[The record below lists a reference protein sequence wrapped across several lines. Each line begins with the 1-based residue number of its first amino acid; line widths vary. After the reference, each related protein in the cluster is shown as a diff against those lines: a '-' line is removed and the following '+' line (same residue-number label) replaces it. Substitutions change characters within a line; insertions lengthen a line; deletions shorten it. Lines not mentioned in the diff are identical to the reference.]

1 MTLMSKLV
9 VFKLGSSTLM
19 DAEGRLDKSFVSDL
33 CAQIAELRRRDVK
46 VVLVSSGASAVG
58 RWLLNFEERP
68 EDIPTLQACAA
79 VGQSKLIE
87 QYGEALAQD
96 GLTCAQVLLTRGDVV
111 DRTGY
116 LNARNTFERLLELGV
131 VPIVNENDTV
141 SVREYSFGDND
152 MLGAIVASLIDA
164 DQYVILSDI
173 DGLYTANPETDP
185 HAQFIERVEHISTD
199 IVDMAGG
206 SRSTFGTGGMST
218 KINAARAM
226 IAAGIPMIICKGR
239 AQDALLQAVQYKG
252 RYTLFESAK
261 DANHEAARKLW
272 IGLAGLA
279 KGSVVVD
286 SGAAHA
292 LEDKGASLLPVG
304 ITEVRGRFSAG
315 DTINVLNP
323 SGELIARGFSRY
335 SSDAVEKTRG
345 LRSEVIARFMPNLAD
360 VPVVHRDELLVF

>member
-1 MTLMSKLV
+1 MSKLV

-19 DAEGRLDKSFVSDL
+19 DSEGKLDRIFVADL
-33 CAQIAELRRRDVK
+33 CAQIAELRRRDYR

-58 RWLLNFEERP
+58 RWLLNFEDRP

-87 QYGEALAQD
+87 QYGEALAKD

-141 SVREYSFGDND
+141 SMRDFSFGDND

-173 DGLYTANPETDP
+173 DGLYTANPETHP
-185 HAQFIERVEHISTD
+185 EAKLIERVEHISSD
-199 IVDMAGG
+199 IVAMAGG

-239 AQDALLQAVQYKG
+239 SKDALICAVEGKG
-252 RYTLFESAK
+252 PHTLFESAG

-286 SGAAHA
+286 DGAAKA
-292 LEDKGASLLPVG
+292 LEDKGASLLSVG
-304 ITEVRGRFSAG
+304 VTEVNGHFSAG
-315 DTINVLNP
+315 DTINVLNL
-323 SGELIARGFSRY
+323 SGELIARGSTRY
-335 SSDAVEKTRG
+335 SSQEIEKTRG
-345 LRSEVIARFMPNLAD
+345 LRSEVVARFMPHLAD